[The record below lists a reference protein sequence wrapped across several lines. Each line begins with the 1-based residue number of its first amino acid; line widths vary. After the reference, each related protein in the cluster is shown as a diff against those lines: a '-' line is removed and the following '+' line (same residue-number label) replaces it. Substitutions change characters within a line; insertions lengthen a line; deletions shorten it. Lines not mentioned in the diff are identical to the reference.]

1 MNHYDLEQ
9 IKERH
14 DLRDTAERLGLQVIK
29 SKVCCP
35 FHGERTASC
44 HLYRDHFHCY
54 GCGASGDVIDLVKQ
68 VLGKNFQEACEW
80 LEGGGC
86 IAPTCTAPARKKK
99 HYPLDVAHLEGLL
112 ARKTLTPVVEAFL
125 KDRCISMDALAGMKD
140 IGCLAQG
147 AAFFQRGNPFFMGDS
162 LLFALRD
169 ARGCLINVQA
179 RSCTYNISKWKKYK
193 VAPDQPLG
201 LLGLFTLQ
209 DYDGSQPIVVCEGPT
224 DWMALRTFGFRH
236 VVAFIGADSVKKG
249 GLLRQICEAAGGQV
263 VPRLHVFPDRDDAG
277 QKFLVNLRLHGQEMG
292 IQVEEHSAY
301 ARLEGYGW
309 YKDFGDLWA
318 LAGKS
323 GRTAQLKAEIEAIMG
338 HGPAS

>member
-1 MNHYDLEQ
+1 MNHYDLKQ

-14 DLRDTAERLGLQVIK
+14 DLRDTAERLGLHVIK
-29 SKVCCP
+29 HKVCCP

-44 HLYRDHFHCY
+44 HLYSDHFHCY
-54 GCGASGDVIDLVKQ
+54 GCGARGDVVDLVKQ
-68 VLGKNFQEACEW
+68 VLGKNFQDACEW

-86 IAPTCTAPARKKK
+86 MVPTRTAPARKER

-125 KDRCISMDALAGMKD
+125 KDRCINMDALTGMKD

-147 AAFFQRGNPFFMGDS
+147 AAFFQRGNSFFLGDS

-169 ARGCLINVQA
+169 ARGCLISVQA
-179 RSCTYNISKWKKYK
+179 RACTYNISKWKKYK
-193 VAPDQPLG
+193 VVPDQPLG
-201 LLGLFTLQ
+201 LLGLFTLRG
-209 DYDGSQPIVVCEGPT
+209 YDGRQPIVVCEGPT
-224 DWMALRTFGFRH
+224 DWMALRTCGFRH
-236 VVAFIGADSVKKG
+236 VVAFIGAKSVKKG
-249 GLLRQICEAAGGQV
+249 LLGQICEAAGGQV

-277 QKFLVNLRLHGQEMG
+277 QKFVAGLRLQGQEMG

-301 ARLEGYGW
+301 AQLEGYGW
-309 YKDFGDLWA
+309 FKDFGELWA

-323 GRTAQLKAEIEAIMG
+323 GRTAQLKAEIEGIMG

>member
-1 MNHYDLEQ
+1 MNHFDINK
-9 IKERH
+9 IKEVH

-29 SKVCCP
+29 KKVCCP

-44 HLYRDHFHCY
+44 HLYRDHFYCY
-54 GCGASGDVIDLVKQ
+54 GCGARGDVVDLVKQ

-86 IAPTCTAPARKKK
+86 MAPTRTAPAHKEK

-125 KDRCISMDALAGMKD
+125 KDRCISMDALTGMQD

-147 AAFFQRGNPFFMGDS
+147 AAFFQGGNPFFLGDS
-162 LLFALRD
+162 LIFALRD

-179 RSCTYNISKWKKYK
+179 RACVKNIRKRDKYI
-193 VAPDQPLG
+193 VAPNQPLG
-201 LLGLFTLQ
+201 LLGLFTLRG
-209 DYDGSQPIVVCEGPT
+209 YDGSQPIVVCEGPT
-224 DWMALRTFGFRH
+224 DWMALRTCGFRH
-236 VVAFIGADSVKKG
+236 VVAFIGADSVKKE
-249 GLLRQICEAAGGQV
+249 GLLGQLREAAGGQV

-277 QKFLVNLRLHGQEMG
+277 QKFLVNLRLQGQEVG

-301 ARLEGYGW
+301 AQLQGYGW
-309 YKDFGDLWA
+309 YKDFGELWA

>member
-1 MNHYDLEQ
+1 MSIDVNGL
-9 IKERH
+9 KERH
-14 DLRDTAERLGLQVIK
+14 NLRDTAERLGLQIIK

-35 FHGERTASC
+35 FHQERTASC
-44 HLYRDHFHCY
+44 HLYSDHFHCY

-86 IAPTCTAPARKKK
+86 MAPTRTAPAHKEK

-125 KDRCISMDALAGMKD
+125 EDRCISMDALTGMKD

-147 AAFFQRGNPFFMGDS
+147 AAFFQRGRPFFLGDS
-162 LLFALRD
+162 LIFALRD
-169 ARGCLINVQA
+169 ARGCLVNVQA
-179 RSCTYNISKWKKYK
+179 RACTYNISKWKKYK

-201 LLGLFTLQ
+201 LLGLFTLRG
-209 DYDGSQPIVVCEGPT
+209 YDGRQPIVVCEGPT

-236 VVAFIGADSVKKG
+236 VVAFIGAKSVKKE
-249 GLLRQICEAAGGQV
+249 GLLWQLREAAGGQV

-277 QKFLVNLRLHGQEMG
+277 QQFVAGLRLQGQEMG
-292 IQVEEHSAY
+292 IQVEVHSAY
-301 ARLEGYGW
+301 AQLQGYGW
-309 YKDFGDLWA
+309 FKDFGELWA

-323 GRTAQLKAEIEAIMG
+323 GRTAQLKAEIEEIMG
-338 HGPAS
+338 LGPAS

>member
-14 DLRDTAERLGLQVIK
+14 NLRDTAERLGLQVIK

-44 HLYRDHFHCY
+44 HLYRDHFYCY
-54 GCGASGDVIDLVKQ
+54 GCGAHGDVLDLVKQ
-68 VLGKNFQEACEW
+68 VLGKGTLEACEW
-80 LEGGGC
+80 LEGGGFM
-86 IAPTCTAPARKKK
+86 APTCAAPARKEK

-125 KDRCISMDALAGMKD
+125 KDRCINMDALTGMKD

-147 AAFFQRGNPFFMGDS
+147 AAFFQGGNPFFLGDS
-162 LLFALRD
+162 LIFALRD

-179 RSCTYNISKWKKYK
+179 RACAKNIRKREKYI
-193 VAPDQPLG
+193 VAPNQPLG

-224 DWMALRTFGFRH
+224 DWMALRTCGFRH
-236 VVAFIGADSVKKG
+236 VVAFIGADSVKKEG
-249 GLLRQICEAAGGQV
+249 MLWQLREAAGGQV

-277 QKFLVNLRLHGQEMG
+277 QKFLVNLRLQGQGMG
-292 IQVEEHSAY
+292 IHVEEHSAY
-301 ARLEGYGW
+301 AQLQGYGW
-309 YKDFGDLWA
+309 FKDFGDLWA

-323 GRTAQLKAEIEAIMG
+323 GRTAQLKAEIEGIMG